1 MTASAPP
8 APSMNDAH
16 VADDVVPSW
25 KLMLTLGVAG
35 AASGLLIVLLYMWT
49 LPGIEAHKAGIL
61 RTAISQVLKNPARAD
76 TLYLV
81 GGALTATAPP
91 ADPGAQVQRV
101 YRGYDASGTPVGY
114 AIEATGPGFSETI
127 RLIFGVNVQRHE
139 LLGMTVLES
148 KETPGIAD
156 DVERPVFTSQFA
168 GARTPV
174 EGVKASVQNK
184 PAGTIVMITGA
195 TISSRAVLK
204 AINTTLARWEPL
216 LEQYE
221 RGGTR

>member
-1 MTASAPP
+1 MNTVASPTMNEHLP
-8 APSMNDAH
+8 A
-16 VADDVVPSW
+16 DVVPSW
-25 KLMLTLGVAG
+25 RLMLTLGLAG
-35 AASGLLIVLLYMWT
+35 AASGLLIVLLYVWT

-61 RTAISQVLKNPARAD
+61 RTAITQVLKNPARAD

-81 GGALTATAPP
+81 RGALTLKAPP
-91 ADPGAQVQRV
+91 ADPSTQVERV
-101 YRGYDASGTPVGY
+101 YRGYDAGGKPIGY

-127 RLIFGVNVQRHE
+127 RLLFGVDVQRHE

-156 DVERPVFTSQFA
+156 DVERPVFTSQFG
-168 GARTPV
+168 GARTPLV
-174 EGVKASVQNK
+174 GVKASQQDK
-184 PAGTIVMITGA
+184 PAGAIVMITGA

-204 AINTTLARWEPL
+204 AINTTLARWQPL

-221 RGGTR
+221 RGGTH

>member
-1 MTASAPP
+1 MSAAASPTRVEEAHTV
-8 APSMNDAH
+8 DA
-16 VADDVVPSW
+16 AVPSW
-25 KLMLTLGVAG
+25 KLMLTLGLAG
-35 AASGLLIVLLYMWT
+35 AASGLLIVLLYTWT

-61 RTAISQVLKNPARAD
+61 RTAITQVLKNPARSD

-81 GGALTATAPP
+81 GGALTAKAPP
-91 ADPGAQVQRV
+91 ADPSTHVERV
-101 YRGYDASGTPVGY
+101 YRGYDAQGTPIGY
-114 AIEATGPGFSETI
+114 AIEARGPGFSETI
-127 RLIFGVNVQRHE
+127 RLIFGVDLQRHE
-139 LLGMTVLES
+139 LLGMTVLDS

-168 GARTPV
+168 GAKAPV

-184 PAGTIVMITGA
+184 PPGTIVMITGA

-204 AINTTLARWEPL
+204 AINTTLARWQPL

-221 RGGTR
+221 RGGSH